1 MIDAC
6 GVVID
11 RESLIV
17 AEVNADEDHELG
29 ERFNI
34 QGFPTLKFFP
44 AGSTEPIDY
53 EGGREAKDPIAF
65 VNEKIGFGSSPDS
78 PAGTHV
84 IVKEPV
90 TNVVVLTPANFNAI
104 VKESGKVVF
113 VKFYAPVREGW
124 CRQT

>member
-1 MIDAC
+1 M
-6 GVVID
+6 ID

-53 EGGREAKDPIAF
+53 EGGREAKDLIAF

-84 IVKEPV
+84 IVKE
-90 TNVVVLTPANFNAI
+90 
-104 VKESGKVVF
+104 SGKVVF

>member
-1 MIDAC
+1 M
-6 GVVID
+6 
-11 RESLIV
+11 
-17 AEVNADEDHELG
+17 
-29 ERFNI
+29 
-34 QGFPTLKFFP
+34 
-44 AGSTEPIDY
+44 
-53 EGGREAKDPIAF
+53 
-65 VNEKIGFGSSPDS
+65 
-78 PAGTHV
+78 

>member
-1 MIDAC
+1 M
-6 GVVID
+6 ID

-17 AEVNADEDHELG
+17 AEVNSDEDHELG
-29 ERFNI
+29 ARFNI

-53 EGGREAKDPIAF
+53 EGGREAKDLIAF

>member
-1 MIDAC
+1 M
-6 GVVID
+6 ID

-53 EGGREAKDPIAF
+53 EGGREAKDLIAF
-65 VNEKIGFGSSPDS
+65 VN
-78 PAGTHV
+78 
-84 IVKEPV
+84 
-90 TNVVVLTPANFNAI
+90 
-104 VKESGKVVF
+104 ESGKVVF